1 MEEPLIRGEAVETEE
16 DGVMPPTPP
25 APVAALAPGEPTGGM
40 LGSRDRADVGVGG
53 DEDTAPVSWLVRVE
67 ICIGPSLKSYTFITR
82 GEWVKRE
89 CRARPG

>member
-1 MEEPLIRGEAVETEE
+1 MEEPLIRGEAVETE
-16 DGVMPPTPP
+16 DGVTPP
-25 APVAALAPGEPTGGM
+25 APAAALAPGDPTGMM